1 MRSECSEGL
10 KTEALLQQVE
20 AIRNAAFEHLE
31 GQTAETARYLDQWLL
46 PLCAVSPYIAR
57 TLTQYP
63 SVLPALVQQKSI
75 EPKGDLSPD
84 LPSLEVLLVELTELH
99 AQAFSMATDQ
109 DINSVEA
116 SEQRILRIFRHRH
129 MVRILWCDLIEKYT
143 LEQTLEQLSILA
155 ESCVKAADQWTYNAL
170 SKRFGTPL
178 DVNGR
183 EQRLIIIGM
192 GKLGGG
198 ELNVSSDI
206 DIICVYP
213 ASGHTKLVANAPTVE
228 NMGKDKTRDNSDFFR
243 RSVQRF
249 CKLLNSVTEDGF
261 VYRVDTRLRPFGESG
276 PAVINFDG
284 LENYYFT
291 QARDWERY
299 AMIKGRALC
308 GHPDDIHALEQL
320 ITPFVYRRYLDYNA
334 FDALRS
340 LKRKIALSLLK
351 QSMQDNIKLG
361 SGGIR
366 EIEFIGQA
374 FQLVRGGQDNRL
386 RIRPILQVLSL
397 LSTLNLLPEAE
408 VIELQSAYRFLR
420 KVENAIQAMSDEQV
434 HTLPND
440 SSDKE
445 RLLCMLDEPDWDSFQ
460 RKLKLHRDGVSQHFN
475 QLFVMEDTDN
485 KIVHCDADT
494 ASIEQAHDLW
504 VALGSETI
512 DDQQRGVLLNNEGF
526 SPDESLL
533 ASIATLTRGSF
544 YQHLAADSQLR
555 VERLVPTVL
564 MFAKECDR
572 PGDTLGR
579 VLNFI
584 RAVVGRGGY
593 LQVLNDQPQALQHLL
608 TLFSSS
614 RWIAGFVTS
623 QPIVIDELLTNAS
636 LQTDVVSVFK
646 ETAEFVERLQ
656 GSELDVQMDS
666 LRQYRQTHQM
676 RIACAQLDGSLSVMQ
691 VSDQLTWLAES
702 IVSAVL
708 TLVSVPL
715 NDRFGRPGFV
725 DGATRVQSHVGVLA
739 YGKLGGVELGFGSDL
754 DLVFLHDSMGSDQV
768 TDGPKSIDN
777 SLYYAKLA
785 QKFVH
790 FMGTRTP
797 AGILYEIDLRL
808 RPNGSA
814 GVMVSSIESYAK
826 YQGSDAWTWEHQA
839 LIRARLIVGDS
850 ELQSRFASI
859 RQSVLAS
866 KRPLN
871 ELKLS
876 VATMRERMR
885 TAHGN
890 NMTGFMDLKQD
901 SGGVADIEFIVQFL
915 VLAYSSEHPEL
926 LTYTDN
932 FRILECVEALQFLPV
947 ADTKA
952 LQSAYLMLRERLHRQ
967 ALDEQP
973 PLAPMDTA
981 LENLAQSVIK
991 LRIKILGSPQTPQ
1004 RPA

>member
-1 MRSECSEGL
+1 MRSECPEGL
-10 KTEALLQQVE
+10 KTDALLQQVE
-20 AIRNAAFEHLE
+20 AIRNAYSEQQGE
-31 GQTAETARYLDQWLL
+31 QAEKSSRFLDQWLL

-63 SVLPALVQQKSI
+63 TVLPTLIAHKSI
-75 EPKGDLSPD
+75 GPTGDLPPG
-84 LPSLEVLLVELTELH
+84 LPSVEFLHNEITALHTQAYSELK
-99 AQAFSMATDQ
+99 DQ

-116 SEQRILRIFRHRH
+116 SEQRVLRIFRHRH
-129 MVRILWCDLIEKYT
+129 MVRILWCDLTENYS

-155 ESCVKAADQWTYNAL
+155 ETCVRAADQWTYNAL
-170 SKRFGTPL
+170 SERFGTPL
-178 DVNGR
+178 DENKR

-213 ASGHTKLVANAPTVE
+213 AAGHTEFITKALNTE
-228 NMGKDKTRDNSDFFR
+228 NTGRDKTRDNSDFFR
-243 RSVQRF
+243 RCVQRF
-249 CKLLNSVTEDGF
+249 CKLLNSMTEDGF

-276 PAVINFDG
+276 PPVINFDG

-308 GHPDDIHALEQL
+308 GHHDDIQVLEQL

-374 FQLVRGGQDNRL
+374 FQLVRGGQDTRL
-386 RIRPILQVLSL
+386 RIRPIMQVLSL
-397 LSTLNLLPEAE
+397 LVELNLLPETE
-408 VIELQSAYRFLR
+408 VIELQSAYRYLR
-420 KVENAIQAMSDEQV
+420 RVENAIQAMRDEQV

-440 SSDKE
+440 PSDKE
-445 RLLCMLDEPDWDSFQ
+445 RLLCMLDEPDWEFFQ
-460 RKLKLHRDGVSQHFN
+460 HTLTLHRNGVSQYFN
-475 QLFVMEDTDN
+475 QLFAMEDADN
-485 KIVHCDADT
+485 ESVNSDVDT
-494 ASIEQAHDLW
+494 VLIDQAHDLW
-504 VALGSETI
+504 VALGSDAI
-512 DDQQRGVLLNNEGF
+512 DDQQRSMLLENAGF
-526 SPDESLL
+526 SSDEALL

-555 VERLVPTVL
+555 VERLVPSVL
-564 MFAKECDR
+564 MLAKECNK
-572 PGDTLGR
+572 PGVTLGR

-584 RAVVGRGGY
+584 RVVAGRGGY
-593 LQVLNDQPQALQHLL
+593 LQVLTDQPKALQHLL
-608 TLFSSS
+608 TLFSNS
-614 RWIAGFVTS
+614 RWIAGFVAS
-623 QPIVIDELLTNAS
+623 QPIVIDELLTHS
-636 LQTDVVSVFK
+636 SVQTDAQSVFK
-646 ETAEFVERLQ
+646 ETTEFVERLKD
-656 GSELDVQMDS
+656 SDLDVQMDS

-702 IVSAVL
+702 IVSGVL
-708 TLVSVPL
+708 TLVGAPL
-715 NDRFGRPGFV
+715 NDRFGKPGFG
-725 DGATRVQSHVGVLA
+725 DGSSRVESHLGVLA

-754 DLVFLHDSMGSDQV
+754 DLVFMHDSVGPEQV
-768 TDGPKSIDN
+768 TDGLKSIDN
-777 SLYYAKLA
+777 GLYYAKLA

-814 GVMVSSIESYAK
+814 GVMVCSIESYAK
-826 YQGSDAWTWEHQA
+826 YQSSDAWTWEHQA
-839 LIRARLIVGDS
+839 LIRARLIVGHS
-850 ELQSRFASI
+850 ELQSQFSTI

-866 KRPLN
+866 KRPLP
-871 ELKLS
+871 ELQKS

-885 TAHGN
+885 AAHGN
-890 NMTGFMDLKQD
+890 KKAGIMDLKQD

-932 FRILECVEALQFLPV
+932 IRILECVEALRFLPV
-947 ADTKA
+947 KDTKA

-967 ALDEQP
+967 ALDEES
-973 PLAPMDTA
+973 PLETMDES
-981 LENLAQSVIK
+981 LEKLAQSVIR
-991 LRIKILGSPQTPQ
+991 LRIKILGSPEL
-1004 RPA
+1004 

>member
-1 MRSECSEGL
+1 MRSECPEGL
-10 KTEALLQQVE
+10 KTDALLQQVDV
-20 AIRNAAFEHLE
+20 IRNACLE
-31 GQTAETARYLDQWLL
+31 QLGAQGVQTSRFLDQWLL
-46 PLCAVSPYIAR
+46 PLCAVSPYITR

-63 SVLPALVQQKSI
+63 ALLPTLIEHKSI
-75 EPKGDLSPD
+75 EPRGQ
-84 LPSLEVLLVELTELH
+84 LPTAELLHNEITALH
-99 AQAFSMATDQ
+99 RQALAEATDQ
-109 DINSVEA
+109 DINLVEA
-116 SEQRILRIFRHRH
+116 LEQRVLRVFRHRH
-129 MVRILWCDLIEKYT
+129 MVRILWCDLIKNYT
-143 LEQTLEQLSILA
+143 LEQTLDQLSLLA
-155 ESCVKAADQWTYNAL
+155 EICVKAADQWTYNAL
-170 SKRFGTPL
+170 RKRFGTPL
-178 DVNGR
+178 DVNKR

-213 ASGHTKLVANAPTVE
+213 AGGHTEFETTAPKDAHV
-228 NMGKDKTRDNSDFFR
+228 GRDKTRDNSDFFR
-243 RSVQRF
+243 RCVQRF
-249 CKLLNSVTEDGF
+249 CKLLNSITEDGF

-276 PAVINFDG
+276 PPVINFDG

-397 LSTLNLLPEAE
+397 LAELNLLPEVE
-408 VIELQSAYRFLR
+408 VIELQSAYRYLR
-420 KVENAIQAMSDEQV
+420 RVENAIQTMRDEQV

-440 SSDKE
+440 SNDKE
-445 RLLCMLDEPDWDSFQ
+445 RLLYMLDEPDWDSFQ
-460 RKLKLHRDGVSQHFN
+460 STLTLHRNGVSLYFN
-475 QLFVMEDTDN
+475 QLFVMEDTDD
-485 KIVHCDADT
+485 KSVGPEVGS
-494 ASIEQAHDLW
+494 ASVEQALDLW

-512 DDQQRGVLLNNEGF
+512 DDEQRSVLLENAGF
-526 SPDESLL
+526 SSDESLL
-533 ASIATLTRGSF
+533 TSIATLTRGSF
-544 YQHLAADSQLR
+544 YQHLAAESQLR
-555 VERLVPTVL
+555 VERLVPSVL
-564 MFAKECDR
+564 VLAKECNK
-572 PGDTLGR
+572 PGVTLGR

-584 RAVVGRGGY
+584 RAVAGRGGY
-593 LQVLNDQPQALQHLL
+593 LQVLTDQPKALQHLL
-608 TLFSSS
+608 TLFSNS

-623 QPIVIDELLTNAS
+623 QPIVIDELLTHSS
-636 LQTDVVSVFK
+636 LQTDAESVFK

-656 GSELDVQMDS
+656 GSDLDVQMDS

-676 RIACAQLDGSLSVMQ
+676 RIACAQLDGTLSVMQ

-702 IVSAVL
+702 IVSGVL
-708 TLVSVPL
+708 TLVSAPL
-715 NDRFGRPGFV
+715 NERFGKPGFF
-725 DGATRVQSHVGVLA
+725 AEHTRVQSHVGVLA

-754 DLVFLHDSMGSDQV
+754 DLVFLHDSLGSEQV

-777 SLYYAKLA
+777 GLFYAKLA

-814 GVMVSSIESYAK
+814 GVMVCSIESYAK
-826 YQGSDAWTWEHQA
+826 YQCSDAWTWEHQA
-839 LIRARLIVGDS
+839 LIRARLIVGHS
-850 ELQSRFASI
+850 ELQSRFSTI

-866 KRPLN
+866 KRPLP
-871 ELKLS
+871 ELKKS

-890 NMTGFMDLKQD
+890 NKAGMMDLKQD

-915 VLAYSSEHPEL
+915 VLAHSSEHPEL
-926 LTYTDN
+926 LTFTDN
-932 FRILECVEALQFLPV
+932 IRILECVEALQCLPV
-947 ADTKA
+947 EDTKA
-952 LQSAYLMLRERLHRQ
+952 LQSAYLVLREKLHRQ
-967 ALDEQP
+967 ALDEET
-973 PLAPMDTA
+973 PLEPMDA
-981 LENLAQSVIK
+981 SLEKLAQSVIR
-991 LRIKILGSPQTPQ
+991 LRMKILGSPE
-1004 RPA
+1004 A